1 MAEKIYD
8 VIVVGGGIAGLTAA
22 AWLSKKG
29 RQVLLIEKNDKC
41 GGLVNSFKRNGFQFE
56 AGVRALED
64 AGIIFPM
71 LKELDIELEVVR
83 SKVSVGVEQEI
94 IQVEDIHSLND
105 YREMLLKLYPESK
118 EDIENVMKVIR
129 RIMRHMDV
137 LYDVENPIIKDV
149 WKDKKFIFTRLL
161 PWLPK
166 FLFTIRKI
174 NRMNMPM
181 EEYLKTIINDP
192 SLRDIIS
199 QHFFRDTPTFFAV
212 SYFSLY
218 LDYFYPKGG
227 VGKLADAVEAKLLAL
242 GGEIKYKTTIGEV
255 VAGDNIVVD
264 QDKQAYKYKKL
275 IWAGD
280 LKTLYKVTDT
290 QGLSNKI
297 RSGFDDVKARLLAR
311 RGGDSVYTLFLQVD
325 EPLDSFGAIATGHF
339 FYSPL
344 RTGLGETHRS
354 ELNRLL
360 DNWEAITKAELFAWV
375 EKFARLNTYEISIP
389 GLKDPSLCPEGKTGM
404 VISFLTEYDLF
415 NKVSESGW
423 YEEFMLHMERCVV
436 AAMADSV
443 YPMLKDKIL
452 SSFAFTPLSIQ
463 NRVAS
468 SEGAIVG
475 WSFQEPIPVVHKMQ
489 QAAKAVL
496 TPIPS
501 IFVAGQWTFSPA
513 GVPMSILTGKL
524 AADKVLSRK

>member
-1 MAEKIYD
+1 
-8 VIVVGGGIAGLTAA
+8 
-22 AWLSKKG
+22 
-29 RQVLLIEKNDKC
+29 
-41 GGLVNSFKRNGFQFE
+41 
-56 AGVRALED
+56 
-64 AGIIFPM
+64 
-71 LKELDIELEVVR
+71 
-83 SKVSVGVEQEI
+83 
-94 IQVEDIHSLND
+94 
-105 YREMLLKLYPESK
+105 
-118 EDIENVMKVIR
+118 
-129 RIMRHMDV
+129 MDV

-149 WKDKKFIFTRLL
+149 WKDKKFIFTKLL

-166 FLFTIRKI
+166 FLITIRKI
-174 NRMNMPM
+174 NRMNMPV
-181 EEYLKTIINDP
+181 EEYLKTIIKDP

-199 QHFFRDTPTFFAV
+199 QHFFRDTPTFFAL

-227 VGKLADAVEAKLLAL
+227 VGKLADAVESKLLEL
-242 GGEIKYKTTIGEV
+242 GGEIKKSTTIREVIAGEGV
-255 VAGDNIVVD
+255 VIDE
-264 QDKQAYKYKKL
+264 DKQVYKYKKL

-280 LKTLYKVTDT
+280 LKTLYKITDT
-290 QGLSNKI
+290 NGLSNKI
-297 RSGFDDVKARLLAR
+297 RSRFDDVKSRLLAR

-325 EPLDSFGAIATGHF
+325 EPLESFRAIATGHF

-344 RTGLGETHRS
+344 RMGLGETHRS
-354 ELNRLL
+354 ELNSLL
-360 DNWEAITKAELFAWV
+360 DNWQTITKEELFDWV

-389 GLKDPSLCPEGKTGM
+389 GLKDPSLCPKGKTGL

-415 NKVSESGW
+415 SKVSQSGW
-423 YEEFMLHMERCVV
+423 YDEFMQHMERCVV

-501 IFVAGQWTFSPA
+501 IFIAGQWTFSPA

-524 AADKVLSRK
+524 AADEVLRKK